1 MTTFSPRPAPV
12 KARRALTLAAF
23 GAATIL
29 VGLAAACSGLTSIDA
44 SFENVTDTVD
54 FYPINDSPP
63 GAPTAISL
71 FTGLR
76 ARADQSFSYDLAF
89 DLTPEGAVKLIPA
102 RALASAFGGA
112 NSVGLQKIS
121 DAPFSTVVRAPKDGY
136 VVDSTMTVG
145 PGTVVVIQSFD
156 LARCGGAIKGQSFFS
171 KIVVKSVDPA
181 TRKISTVLTIDRN
194 CGFRSFAEGKPKD

>member
-1 MTTFSPRPAPV
+1 MTFSLRSASV
-12 KARRALTLAAF
+12 QARRVLVLAGF
-23 GAATIL
+23 GAATVL
-29 VGLAAACSGLTSIDA
+29 VGSASACSGLTSIDA

-63 GAPTAISL
+63 GAPTAIKL

-76 ARADQSFSYDLAF
+76 ARADETFSYDLAF
-89 DLTPEGAVKLIPA
+89 DLTPEGAVKLIPV
-102 RALASAFGGA
+102 RALASAFAGPY
-112 NSVGLQKIS
+112 SVGLQKIP

-136 VVDSTMTVG
+136 VLDSTMTVG

-156 LARCGGAIKGQSFFS
+156 LGRCGGQIKGQSYFS
-171 KIVVKSVDPA
+171 KIAVKSVDPA
-181 TRKISTVLTIDRN
+181 TRKITTVLTINRN